1 MLISYTMQIS
11 SNTILEIHLVKMHN
25 RIMNFICFLY
35 LAVLHDFYINLPAA
49 GFMGNSTVGSIGGK
63 GCLGN
68 MGWIGCIGCIGC
80 MDCTDKPLFSNK
92 FSPKPTLL
100 LSKIEVFSQLFNLV
114 IIDICDIFG
123 L

>member
-1 MLISYTMQIS
+1 MLLEFKNFNQCSMLISYTMQIS
-11 SNTILEIHLVKMHN
+11 SNTILEIHLAKMHN

-68 MGWIGCIGCIGC
+68 MG
-80 MDCTDKPLFSNK
+80 
-92 FSPKPTLL
+92 
-100 LSKIEVFSQLFNLV
+100 
-114 IIDICDIFG
+114 
-123 L
+123 

>member
-11 SNTILEIHLVKMHN
+11 SNTILEIHLAKMHIA

-68 MGWIGCIGCIGC
+68 MG
-80 MDCTDKPLFSNK
+80 
-92 FSPKPTLL
+92 
-100 LSKIEVFSQLFNLV
+100 
-114 IIDICDIFG
+114 
-123 L
+123 

>member
-1 MLISYTMQIS
+1 MHHTHIKLEILSVLLHKAHQNIPILAILNIRLISAQIRAHPFMQIS
-11 SNTILEIHLVKMHN
+11 SNTILEIHLAKMHIA

-68 MGWIGCIGCIGC
+68 MG
-80 MDCTDKPLFSNK
+80 
-92 FSPKPTLL
+92 
-100 LSKIEVFSQLFNLV
+100 
-114 IIDICDIFG
+114 
-123 L
+123 